1 MPTILSS
8 VGDIIGGNFKVPD
21 RMAGTMEEGRVVGAS
36 SFCGQPFI
44 PARNQGSVLPI
55 RVS

>member
-8 VGDIIGGNFKVPD
+8 VGDVIGSNFKVPD
-21 RMAGTMEEGRVVGAS
+21 KIAGTIEEGRVVGVS
-36 SFCGQPFI
+36 SYGQPFI
-44 PARNQGSVLPI
+44 PARNQGLALPI